1 MDKIA
6 VFPGSFD
13 PFTIGHKVIV
23 DSALDLFDKIF
34 IAIGKNSSK
43 NSFISMENKL
53 NHINSIYETVSKIE
67 VITYEGLTAELCKK
81 LNARYILRGLRNTSD
96 FQYEKSIA
104 QVNKEL
110 HTELETIFIVPQ
122 PQYGHIS
129 STIVRDLI
137 KHKADVSS
145 FVPGK
150 LILE

>member
-1 MDKIA
+1 MDRIA

-23 DSALDLFDKIF
+23 DSAMGLFDKIY
-34 IAIGKNSSK
+34 IAIGQNTTK
-43 NSFISMENKL
+43 NSFISLENKVK
-53 NHINSIYETVSKIE
+53 HIKSVFENIPNIE
-67 VITYEGLTAELCKK
+67 IITYDGLTADLCKRLQAK
-81 LNARYILRGLRNTSD
+81 FIIRGLRNTSD

-110 HTELETIFIVPQ
+110 YPELETIFIVPQ

-137 KHKADVSS
+137 KHKGDVSN

-150 LILE
+150 LIID